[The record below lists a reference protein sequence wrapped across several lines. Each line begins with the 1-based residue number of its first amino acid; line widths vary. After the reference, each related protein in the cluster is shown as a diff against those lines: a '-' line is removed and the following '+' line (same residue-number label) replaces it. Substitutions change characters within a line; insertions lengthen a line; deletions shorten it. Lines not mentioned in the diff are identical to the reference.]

1 MEKIKIILAIFC
13 IFLIHYSSSIYISND
28 GIKTKPSYSNY
39 NSQQSLSPNYESNK
53 RQSFNNYNHQPYNSN
68 RYVNKPDSLPVTSSS
83 HNHNQYPPPQN
94 DIHSGNRREIILDT
108 NVRFVEDN
116 IEAYGNA
123 CPPGITG
130 LFPYK
135 YDCRRFLNCWQG
147 RGYVQP
153 CGAGT
158 LFNPISLECDH
169 PHKVNCQIGDQ
180 IRTTYTPSHQ
190 HENSRQGRLLG
201 AVNTNVPVNSIS
213 DDSVGCS
220 PGHTGL
226 LAHPFVCN
234 KFLNCDH
241 GRTHIQI
248 CGPGTVFNPLKN
260 VCDFPEKVD
269 CNGKVVVKIDVEID
283 ETQINP
289 NHSGS
294 KIRNYPTSNYHASTG
309 RHYTSSNTD
318 QDFQGSSHHNSH
330 SATRQQN
337 IPVWPNEQIS
347 RPQDRNYPT
356 NRQEISG
363 SNQHTIPVWTAED
376 TTTTRSN
383 YGLVDNTQSRTY
395 YPQYPS
401 VYSGEINKTHNTQ
414 YPANTQSTQTSIP
427 FWPSHIPIDTTKRP
441 ITVIPTTTRRTTSS
455 PTQISTYHQPTL
467 NPQSSSSQRKPFNPN
482 INLNINNTIASS
494 DETGNITNIY
504 FAEPVDY
511 DSDEYFGGIAGSDI
525 YSQNKPV
532 YNPYHEESQSSNK
545 HYIPSSRINLT
556 STSRQD
562 FSSSGSSIN
571 QIHIPNRDY
580 DVPVLSRDVPQS
592 HSHII
597 PPPNH
602 LMPPHM
608 PTKTPSTTTS
618 TSRVFPATQET
629 GTTNI
634 RTYTS
639 NRDQIQLNKPVEAD
653 VQRPLYSPSYS
664 GVAHSREGYQKN
676 FNIHSEN
683 SKRTQSSPPIEFSRD
698 NFNNRESDINPAA
711 SHSYP
716 IYVRPSSESPI
727 QKPITHP
734 STNFQPT
741 YHLPN
746 AYNKKYSPS
755 NSPASSVINT
765 KEISQ
770 STDTNTDDIE
780 NLPLSEALKLLLRPY
795 VAKSNSSLP
804 DNAIKNMESQL
815 VDLEQKQ
822 QKENI
827 KKEVEIIVTEEQKH
841 LTQQQLNQTET
852 SNYDAASN
860 QNNGNIQRQN
870 RGYNGY
876 HNHNFNHH
884 HSKEFHQRNPHI
896 PYPNQHGHSREFHER
911 HPNIPNP
918 FRDEDD
924 DTPIWNRH
932 EPTTP
937 RSTPLYP
944 VTTTRKTVDED
955 DIRETV
961 TTRTYRE
968 DYEKSL
974 NKDFNIETNSPSI
987 GAGGIKGKPN
997 NNCEF
1002 NCGNGRCVK
1011 HFQVCDGV
1019 NNCGNRKD
1027 ESGCSQLG
1035 YKVRLNSKDGAENE
1049 GRVEVRINGKWGYIC
1064 DDKFDIKDA
1073 NVVCRELGFPF
1084 GASEVRANSYYLPT
1098 VDMMSSYNNVSFV
1111 MDEVDCKGNETSLQ
1125 ECDFKGWGVHD
1136 CNADEVVGV
1145 VCKQAVMK
1153 CPNELWLCSKSK
1165 QCIPSSFLCDNV
1177 VDCDDGSDESDA
1189 VCNSKIEYRL
1199 SNGKNRLEGRVE
1211 IKYRNEWGTIC
1222 DDDFGVKEA
1231 QVICNALG
1239 FYGPAEVIKN
1249 TYGPGYGPIWLDQV
1263 VCRGNETC
1271 LDQCNHWTWGQ
1282 HNCNHTEDVSIRCS
1296 IGSSKPTHVRSEIS
1310 TKTKSA
1316 LKGKSEFDEDEE
1328 NELDYFMHSPRSSKY
1343 LSFEKPKCG
1352 RPNRNIIDEEFDERM
1367 MQRIIHGG
1375 EVRRGQHPWQATIR
1389 IKGING
1395 ISNHLCGAVLISRR
1409 HLLTAAHCISDY
1421 EKGAFF
1427 IRLADHRTYEDDPEE
1442 RDVFIHDWYIHEKYR
1457 SGNHMNNDIALIV
1470 IKNPVESTDYIQ
1482 PICLPNGKIEYENGK
1497 MCTISGW
1504 GSERTGTSAPSKV
1517 LRAAKIPILNDTICK
1532 QPDVYGNH
1540 ITEGMFCAGYLD
1552 GKVDA
1557 CDGDSGGPMVCT
1569 EGDSEVLYG
1578 ITSWGLRC
1586 GSENK
1591 PGVYVKISEYLDWI
1605 KNKINISMQSLS
1617 HR

>member
-376 TTTTRSN
+376 TTTTR
-383 YGLVDNTQSRTY
+383 
-395 YPQYPS
+395 
-401 VYSGEINKTHNTQ
+401 K
-414 YPANTQSTQTSIP
+414 
-427 FWPSHIPIDTTKRP
+427 
-441 ITVIPTTTRRTTSS
+441 
-455 PTQISTYHQPTL
+455 
-467 NPQSSSSQRKPFNPN
+467 
-482 INLNINNTIASS
+482 
-494 DETGNITNIY
+494 
-504 FAEPVDY
+504 
-511 DSDEYFGGIAGSDI
+511 
-525 YSQNKPV
+525 
-532 YNPYHEESQSSNK
+532 
-545 HYIPSSRINLT
+545 
-556 STSRQD
+556 
-562 FSSSGSSIN
+562 
-571 QIHIPNRDY
+571 
-580 DVPVLSRDVPQS
+580 
-592 HSHII
+592 
-597 PPPNH
+597 
-602 LMPPHM
+602 
-608 PTKTPSTTTS
+608 
-618 TSRVFPATQET
+618 
-629 GTTNI
+629 
-634 RTYTS
+634 
-639 NRDQIQLNKPVEAD
+639 
-653 VQRPLYSPSYS
+653 
-664 GVAHSREGYQKN
+664 
-676 FNIHSEN
+676 
-683 SKRTQSSPPIEFSRD
+683 
-698 NFNNRESDINPAA
+698 
-711 SHSYP
+711 
-716 IYVRPSSESPI
+716 
-727 QKPITHP
+727 
-734 STNFQPT
+734 
-741 YHLPN
+741 
-746 AYNKKYSPS
+746 
-755 NSPASSVINT
+755 
-765 KEISQ
+765 
-770 STDTNTDDIE
+770 
-780 NLPLSEALKLLLRPY
+780 
-795 VAKSNSSLP
+795 
-804 DNAIKNMESQL
+804 
-815 VDLEQKQ
+815 
-822 QKENI
+822 
-827 KKEVEIIVTEEQKH
+827 EQKH